1 MTGGMKSGIPIAVP
15 QRMQPTFLLML
26 AGTPVQSRITR
37 FLVASL
43 ILIPGLC
50 AWGQNRSGETDDF
63 FESKVRPV
71 LAGRCVECHGPAKA
85 SGGLRLDSR
94 EALFKGGDS
103 GLVIIPGDVE
113 NSLLAKAIKHDEN
126 ESLQMPPKKS
136 LPPETVADLHAWIAA
151 GAKWPQT
158 SIAPIISDKPHWAFA
173 PLKTILPPDDPT
185 GWSQQPLDRFIAAA
199 RHEHSVHQVRDA
211 DKHTLLRRAYFD
223 LIGLPPPP
231 EKIEAFLADQGPDA
245 FARVVDELLAS
256 PRYGERWGR
265 HWLDLVRYADTAGDN
280 SDYPIPQAYLYRD
293 YCIDAFNSDL
303 PYDRFLHEQLAGDI
317 LARQAPKDDF
327 SRLVIATGFIAQSKR
342 LGTRELEDMHLIIED
357 TLTTLGPVML
367 GLSIR
372 CARCHDHKYEPL
384 TQHDYYALY
393 GFFASTQYPFA
404 GAEEVRKQTK
414 FAPLIHPDDLQE
426 RLARHD
432 ASIARIKVD
441 IDQQEKNSQ
450 AGRRAAE
457 LEQAVANL
465 EEKLKGAET
474 SAADQLTRELDALKT
489 EQATARDRLKEQLKP
504 LQDELARLQKA
515 DPLLN
520 VPTAYAVGELTP
532 VDARLQKSG
541 NPRTSGNTVPRG
553 VPKILAAG
561 DFDIPPGTSGRL
573 QLAQWMTEQAS
584 ALTARVMANRIW
596 QYHLGKPIVPTPSD
610 FGFRGTPPTH
620 PELLDWLSNE
630 FLASG
635 WSLKAMHRQIMGSRT
650 YQLSSEMNAQN
661 AENDPDNVW
670 YWRFNR
676 MRLDAEALRDS
687 TLALGQTLD
696 LGKSGPHPFPEPS
709 TWRFSAHK
717 QFNQVCYPSNHRSVY
732 LMVQRLHAHPYLSLF
747 NGPDASLSTPTRDT
761 STVPLQALFLLNDE
775 MIHNQAAGFA
785 KTLIQQQ
792 HDPAGR
798 LQLTFQSALGRSPS
812 ESELAGSLEFLDRY
826 QQSLKSEGCAAD
838 KLELESWSAL
848 ARTILRSNE
857 YFFVD

>member
-1 MTGGMKSGIPIAVP
+1 
-15 QRMQPTFLLML
+15 
-26 AGTPVQSRITR
+26 VQARLTI
-37 FLVASL
+37 FLVVS
-43 ILIPGLC
+43 IIFIPGWC
-50 AWGQNRSGETDDF
+50 AWGQNPASHTEDF

-71 LAGRCVECHGPAKA
+71 FAAHCVECHGPTKA

-94 EALFKGGDS
+94 EALFKGSDS
-103 GLVIIPGDVE
+103 GLVVLPGDVE

-126 ESLQMPPKKS
+126 ESLQMPPKKA
-136 LPPETVADLHAWIAA
+136 LPREVIADLHAWIAA
-151 GAKWPQT
+151 GAKWPET
-158 SIAPIISDKPHWAFA
+158 SVAPIVSDKPHWAFA
-173 PLKTILPPDDPT
+173 PLTSISLPEDST
-185 GWSQQPLDRFIAAA
+185 GLAAQPLDRFIAAG
-199 RHEHSVHQVRDA
+199 RRDHGVGSVGGA
-211 DKHTLLRRAYFD
+211 DKQTLLRRAYFD

-231 EKIEAFLADQGPDA
+231 EKIEAFRSDDRPDA

-280 SDYPIPQAYLYRD
+280 SDYPIPQAYMYRD
-293 YCIDAFNSDL
+293 YCIDAFNADL

-317 LARQAPKDDF
+317 LARQTPKDDY

-414 FAPLIHPDDLQE
+414 FASLIHPDDLKELLERHDSSVARVKAEIDRQE
-426 RLARHD
+426 KTSDLAR
-432 ASIARIKVD
+432 
-441 IDQQEKNSQ
+441 
-450 AGRRAAE
+450 RAVE
-457 LEQAVANL
+457 LDQAVANL
-465 EEKLKGAET
+465 EQKMKEAET
-474 SAADQLTRELDALKT
+474 SNQEPLTRQLNELKT
-489 EQATARDRLKEQLKP
+489 EQTATRDALKEQLKP
-504 LQDELARLQKA
+504 LRDELTRLEKN
-515 DPLLN
+515 DPLLGI
-520 VPTAYAVGELTP
+520 PTAYAVGELTP
-532 VDARLQKSG
+532 TDSRLQMSG
-541 NPRTSGNTVPRG
+541 NPRTSGEIVPRG
-553 VPKILAAG
+553 VPKILASG
-561 DFDIPPGTSGRL
+561 DFTIPPGASGRL
-573 QLAQWMTEQAS
+573 ELARWITEQAS

-596 QYHLGKPIVPTPSD
+596 QYHFGKPLVPTPSD

-630 FLASG
+630 FIRSG
-635 WSLKAMHRQIMGSRT
+635 WSLKAMHRQVMLSQT
-650 YQLSSEMNAQN
+650 YQLSSEMDPVSAEKDPGNA
-661 AENDPDNVW
+661 W
-670 YWRFNR
+670 YWRFDR
-676 MRLDAEALRDS
+676 RRLDAEALRDT
-687 TLALGQTLD
+687 TLALGGTLD
-696 LGKSGPHPFPEPS
+696 LTQAGPHPFPEPS
-709 TWRFSAHK
+709 TWRFTAHK

-775 MIHNQAAGFA
+775 MIHTQSTGFA
-785 KTLIQQQ
+785 KTLIEDQR
-792 HDPAGR
+792 DPVTR
-798 LQLTFQSALGRSPS
+798 LRLAFLRAFARPPTDIEQARLLTF
-812 ESELAGSLEFLDRY
+812 LEQYERTL
-826 QQSLKSEGCAAD
+826 QAEGCAAE

-848 ARTILRSNE
+848 ARTMIRSNE
-857 YFFVD
+857 FFFVD